1 VSSTL
6 EFSDHVVVVTGA
18 AGGIG
23 LRIAQRLAEQGG
35 RVALVDVD
43 EKGLNAACDGW
54 ANDQVLPVVAD
65 VTDRAAME
73 VACERI
79 AEHFGGIHLA
89 VANAGVGPSGTL
101 QDTTASEWDRAVAVN
116 LTGAFNTIRGCAPAL
131 KRSSGRRSVVMMSS
145 VLALRGAGNMVAYS
159 AAKAGVAGLVRAASQ
174 DLAPF
179 AITVNGIAPGPI
191 RTPLLDAIAG
201 DTLRELES
209 TVPLRRLGTPDDI
222 ASTVM
227 FLASPA
233 SSFITGQ
240 VFAVDGGLS
249 TRAYWRDAS

>member
-1 VSSTL
+1 MF
-6 EFSDHVVVVTGA
+6 EFTDRVAVVTGA

-23 LRIAQRLAEQGG
+23 LCIAQRLAEQGG
-35 RVALVDVD
+35 RVALVDVE
-43 EKGLNAACDGW
+43 EKGLIAACDGW
-54 ANDQVLPVVAD
+54 SHDQMLPVVAD
-65 VTDRAAME
+65 VTDRADMG

-79 AEHFGGIHLA
+79 TEAFGDIHLV

-101 QDTTASEWDRAVAVN
+101 VDTSADEWDRAVAVN
-116 LTGAFNTIRGCAPAL
+116 LTGAFNTIQACAPAL
-131 KRSSGRRSVVMMSS
+131 KRSTGRRSVVLMSS

-159 AAKAGVAGLVRAASQ
+159 AAKAGVAGLTRAASQ
-174 DLAPF
+174 DLAPD

-201 DTLRELES
+201 DTLRELEN
-209 TVPLRRLGTPDDI
+209 TVPVRRLGTPDDI
-222 ASTVM
+222 AATVM

-233 SSFITGQ
+233 SGFITGQ

-249 TRAYWRDAS
+249 SRAYWRDAS